1 VVACDTHNIDAI
13 VEFGKK
19 NRINGTPTM
28 FEADGTLVP
37 GAIEAA
43 QIESLLNAVKP

>member
-1 VVACDTHNIDAI
+1 LFV
-13 VEFGKK
+13 
-19 NRINGTPTM
+19 
-28 FEADGTLVP
+28 ADGTRVP